1 MTEWFR
7 RCHAM
12 AVLEWIAGAV
22 IFMLDELIIL
32 Y

>member
-7 RCHAM
+7 RCLAM
-12 AVLEWIAGAV
+12 AVLEWITSAV
-22 IFMLDELIIL
+22 IFMLDELIKL